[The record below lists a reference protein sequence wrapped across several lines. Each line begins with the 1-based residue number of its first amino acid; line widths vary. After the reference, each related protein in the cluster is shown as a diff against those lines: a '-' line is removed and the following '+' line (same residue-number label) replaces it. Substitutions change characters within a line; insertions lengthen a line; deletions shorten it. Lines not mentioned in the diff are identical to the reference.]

1 VSLPSKTD
9 CGELQ
14 VRAGEDEMHFA
25 HRCIR
30 AATALLFVLAFFYNM
45 VSAQTVATRE
55 NTSAS
60 FLLAR
65 LPTPAIRCAKSAWN
79 AAVPRLDAEVT
90 GDAPASCGDVP
101 VATPAVRPCD
111 SASRAAV
118 GCEGATDFVRTNL
131 EAMGKAGQKISRA
144 REKVLEILGTENAC
158 SAWFREKG
166 SNPAATF
173 RTLRFELD
181 LHGEEFIRESR
192 DVGPLDLYRS
202 PFVAKV
208 MQGDGAYG
216 TVTINPKGA
225 FFSVMARVLEVNKDG
240 GPFNLRGTRLLH
252 VGPYAGDTLS
262 AQVLTLLH
270 ELGHILDILPSDE
283 DNVDGR
289 SVQNTNEVLRYC
301 SAEVELLSKRSTVLA
316 KR

>member
-1 VSLPSKTD
+1 
-9 CGELQ
+9 
-14 VRAGEDEMHFA
+14 MHFA
-25 HRCIR
+25 HRCNR
-30 AATALLFVLAFFYNM
+30 TATTFLFVLTFFYNM
-45 VSAQTVATRE
+45 ASAQTVATK
-55 NTSAS
+55 NGSNAP

-79 AAVPRLDAEVT
+79 TAVPRLDAEVI
-90 GDAPASCGDVP
+90 GDAPSSCGDVP
-101 VATPAVRPCD
+101 AATPAVRPCD
-111 SASRAAV
+111 AANRADAGCV
-118 GCEGATDFVRTNL
+118 GAEDLERANL
-131 EAMGKAGQKISRA
+131 EGMGKAGQKISRA

-158 SAWFREKG
+158 SAWFREKD

-192 DVGPLDLYRS
+192 NVGPLNLYRS

-225 FFSVMARVLEVNKDG
+225 FFSVMARVVEVNKDG
-240 GPFNLRGTRLLH
+240 GPSSLRGTRLLH
-252 VGPYAGDTLS
+252 VGPYAGDTLP
-262 AQVLTLLH
+262 ARVLTLLH

-289 SVQNTNEVLRYC
+289 SVLNTSEVLRYC
-301 SAEVELLSKRSTVLA
+301 SAEVELPSRRGTVLA

>member
-1 VSLPSKTD
+1 
-9 CGELQ
+9 
-14 VRAGEDEMHFA
+14 MHFA

-30 AATALLFVLAFFYNM
+30 AATSFLFVLTLFYNLA
-45 VSAQTVATRE
+45 SAQTVATKKSS
-55 NTSAS
+55 NAS

-65 LPTPAIRCAKSAWN
+65 LPTPAMRCAKSAWN
-79 AAVPRLDAEVT
+79 TAVPHLDAEVT
-90 GDAPASCGDVP
+90 GDSPSSCGDVP
-101 VATPAVRPCD
+101 AATPAVRPCD
-111 SASRAAV
+111 AANSAGA
-118 GCEGATDFVRTNL
+118 GCESAKDLERANL
-131 EAMGKAGQKISRA
+131 EGMGKAGQKISRA

-158 SAWFREKG
+158 SAWFREKD

-181 LHGEEFIRESR
+181 LHAEEFIRESR
-192 DVGPLDLYRS
+192 DVGPLDMYRS

-240 GPFNLRGTRLLH
+240 GPSNLRGTRLLH
-252 VGPYAGDTLS
+252 VGPYAGDTLP

-289 SVQNTNEVLRYC
+289 SVHNTNEVLRYC
-301 SAEVELLSKRSTVLA
+301 SAEVELLSKRGTVLA

>member
-1 VSLPSKTD
+1 
-9 CGELQ
+9 
-14 VRAGEDEMHFA
+14 MHFT
-25 HRCIR
+25 HRCIG
-30 AATALLFVLAFFYNM
+30 AVTAFLFVLTFSSNA
-45 VSAQTVATRE
+45 VSAQTISNGAG
-55 NTSAS
+55 TSAS

-65 LPTPAIRCAKSAWN
+65 LPTPANRCAKSTWN
-79 AAVPRLDAEVT
+79 AAVPRLDSEVT
-90 GDAPASCGDVP
+90 GDAPTSCGDVP
-101 VATPAVRPCD
+101 AVTPRVKPCD
-111 SASRAAV
+111 ATNRTDA
-118 GCEGATDFVRTNL
+118 GCENAKDLMRANL
-131 EAMGKAGQKISRA
+131 EGMGKAGQKISRA

-166 SNPAATF
+166 LNPAATF

-252 VGPYAGDTLS
+252 VGPYAGDTLP

-289 SVQNTNEVLRYC
+289 SVRNTNEVLRYC
-301 SAEVELLSKRSTVLA
+301 SAEVESLSKRTTVLA